1 MASSQIASQVQRS
14 AVTVANVRLF
24 EVDPGTVL
32 DFRLASPDSDAAF
45 EEFVLEVKGSIVT
58 RASRPEAIELVWGGE
73 VVRELAV
80 EVSRGAERRG
90 RGAAGVA
97 RGGFYG
103 VVGALRLPPRFR
115 LALVARLEDGARIRV
130 AEIVGRRASVEP
142 GPGWG
147 GPRGAFV
154 SSPSGRTGTTWIVQL
169 LGQHPQVLAHPPFG
183 VEPRPGS
190 YWIEAAMALTE
201 PGSYKR
207 MLRPN
212 MDHDRWWLG
221 EWPDADRGPIDDP
234 LLRRYLGERRSREI
248 AAWAREQIIDF
259 YRVVAEGQGKADAA
273 VFVEKA
279 PMGRLRLELL
289 GDLLPRTREIALFR
303 DPRDTLCSILAYSA
317 RNPRAALVSTEPGA
331 HDDYLE
337 ELAASFRGLLAE
349 CRERPEQ
356 TLVVRYEDLITDQL
370 PTLRGILDHLE
381 VESSDAT
388 VAAMVDTA
396 AGGSDRLKRHRTSG
410 KAASESIG
418 RWERD
423 MDPGLRSRSAEIFR
437 DVLADLGYR
446 DITSVVVPGAPDARA
461 DEATGA
467 AAANG
472 EGEPTAGLRGLIRAV
487 DARRWRHVYAFG
499 DLPGDGD
506 DQPAELGAVLATSGA
521 DRVALWLE
529 GDGRVVTEAYHAKA
543 TRPRLAT
550 SMRWILA
557 PLRWRDTGRLPG
569 RVRRV
574 LSRLRRWLG
583 RASAERRSEPLR
595 DREVVG
601 YLHTAAGASRLPLF
615 SAIHPITGD
624 QLLSTRRNE
633 AEELGYRD
641 PTRLGYLVAAAPLTR
656 VLGWQRTPLPWAY
669 RLGRERR
676 AGPAGA
682 RGGLARPEASRI
694 PRDALRVSGWAILAR
709 ESVSRVDVLVNGS
722 LVGHARIGIQRP
734 KLEGDGNPEAATAG
748 FDLRI
753 PPSSIPAGVNRATVE
768 AVVIGENGSQF
779 RLAPPH
785 AIELTSPI
793 MALSEKE
800 VERARLRADLGGP
813 VAEVGLG
820 PSRRRSNGASAEG
833 VIKVAAF
840 AHSLDTGGA
849 QRTLLEQLMRLQETG
864 RFAATVIAPHT
875 GALQARFEE
884 LGILVHVTGHFPI
897 AGVDEY
903 EDRLGET
910 AAWVDAQQPDVIM
923 ANTLGAFIGIDVATR
938 LDVPSAWIIHE
949 SYELPVWWQMMAGET
964 TPDAYIRSR
973 CSEALRATDA
983 AIFPA
988 DATRVLFEPYID
1000 RARMFTAPCGVEFAD
1015 LDAYQRQIDPGDAR
1029 RQLGVDRDSTLV
1041 LSLGIMEPR
1050 KGQSV
1055 LARAWARINRRYPN
1069 AELALVGA
1077 TDSPYC
1083 TGVRR
1088 YVAAAGI
1095 ANSCRL
1101 VPPTSDP
1108 WAWHA
1113 AADFFVL
1120 SSDIESAP
1128 VVLAEAMAFETPSVA
1143 TGVFGVAELIRNH
1156 RDGFLCEPNDIDD
1169 LARTLDRVLGLDQ
1182 EQLRGIAVS
1191 GSRRAREHH
1200 DPDRFATRLAS
1211 LLAGLARDRERMPT
1225 WG

>member
-1 MASSQIASQVQRS
+1 MSSSHVALEVQGS
-14 AVTVANVRLF
+14 AVTVANVRLL

-32 DFRLASPDSDAAF
+32 DFQLASPDSDTAF
-45 EEFVLEVKGSIVT
+45 EELALEVRGSIVT
-58 RASRPEAIELVWGGE
+58 RASRAEAIEVVWGRE

-80 EVSRGAERRG
+80 EVSRGAERRR

-97 RGGFYG
+97 RGGFHG
-103 VVGALRLPPRFR
+103 VVGALRLPPSFR
-115 LALVARLEDGARIRV
+115 LWLVARLEDGRRIGV
-130 AEIVGRRASVEP
+130 AEIVGRRGSVEP
-142 GPGWG
+142 GPGWA

-183 VEPRPGS
+183 VEPRPAS

-221 EWPDADRGPIDDP
+221 EWPDADRGPIEDP

-259 YRVVAEGQGKADAA
+259 YRVVAEGQGKADAG

-289 GDLLPRTREIALFR
+289 GDLLPGTKEIVLFR

-317 RNPRAALVSTEPGA
+317 RNPRAALVSTEPGTQE
-331 HDDYLE
+331 DYLA

-381 VESSDAT
+381 VESSDAIA
-388 VAAMVDTA
+388 AAMVDTA
-396 AGGSDRLKRHRTSG
+396 AGGSARLERHRTSG
-410 KAASESIG
+410 KVASESIG

-423 MDPGLRSRSAEIFR
+423 MDLGLRSRSTEIFR
-437 DVLADLGYR
+437 DILADLGYR
-446 DITSVVVPGAPDARA
+446 GITSVVVPGAPDPRA

-472 EGEPTAGLRGLIRAV
+472 EGEPTARLHGLIRAV
-487 DARRWRHVYAFG
+487 DARRWRHVYSFG
-499 DLPGDGD
+499 DLPGNGD
-506 DQPAELGAVLATSGA
+506 DQPAELGAALATSGA
-521 DRVALWLE
+521 DHVAVWLE
-529 GDGRVVTEAYHAKA
+529 GDGRVVTETYDAKA
-543 TRPRLAT
+543 TRPRLPT

-569 RVRRV
+569 RVRLV

-583 RASAERRSEPLR
+583 RASAQRRSDPLR

-601 YLHTAAGASRLPLF
+601 YLHTTAGVSRLPLF

-624 QLLSTRRNE
+624 QLLSTRKTE
-633 AEELGYRD
+633 AGELGYRD
-641 PTRLGYLVAAAPLTR
+641 PTRLGFLVAAAPLTH
-656 VLGWQRTPLPWAY
+656 VLGWQRTLLPWAY
-669 RLGRERR
+669 RVGTDRR

-682 RGGLARPEASRI
+682 RGGLARPADSRI
-694 PRDALRVSGWAILAR
+694 PRDALRVSGWAILAS

-734 KLEGDGNPEAATAG
+734 NLEGGGNPEAATAG

-753 PPSSIPAGVNRATVE
+753 PPSSIPDGVTRATVE
-768 AVVIGENGSQF
+768 AAVLGENGSQF

-785 AIELTSPI
+785 AIELTAP
-793 MALSEKE
+793 MVLSEQE
-800 VERARLRADLGGP
+800 TEGARLRADLGGP
-813 VAEVGLG
+813 AAKVQG
-820 PSRRRSNGASAEG
+820 PSRRRSNRASAEG

-849 QRTLLEQLMRLQETG
+849 QRTLFEELKRLQETG
-864 RFAATVIAPHT
+864 QFAATVIAPRS

-884 LGILVHVTGHFPI
+884 LGIPVHVTGDFPI
-897 AGVDEY
+897 ADVDEY
-903 EDRLGET
+903 EGRLGET

-923 ANTLGAFIGIDVATR
+923 VNTLGAFMGVDVATR

-964 TPDAYIRSR
+964 TPDTHIRSR

-988 DATRVLFEPYID
+988 DATRVLFEPYMD

-1015 LDAYQRQIDPGDAR
+1015 IDAYQRQIDVGDAR
-1029 RQLGVDRDSTLV
+1029 RQLGIDRDSTLV
-1041 LSLGIMEPR
+1041 LSLGIMEAR

-1055 LARAWARINRRYPN
+1055 LARAWARINRRHPN

-1083 TGVRR
+1083 TGVRQ
-1088 YVAAAGI
+1088 YVEAAGI

-1101 VPPTSDP
+1101 FPPTSVP

-1143 TGVFGVAELIRNH
+1143 TAVFGVPELIRNH

-1191 GSRRAREHH
+1191 GGRRAREHH
-1200 DPDRFATRLAS
+1200 DPDRFATRLAR

>member
-1 MASSQIASQVQRS
+1 MSSSHVASQVQGS
-14 AVTVANVRLF
+14 AVTVDNVRLF

-32 DFRLASPDSDAAF
+32 DFRLASPDSDTAF
-45 EEFVLEVKGSIVT
+45 EEFALEVKGSIVT
-58 RASRPEAIELVWGGE
+58 RASRAEAIELVWGRE

-90 RGAAGVA
+90 RRGAGGT
-97 RGGFYG
+97 RGEFYG
-103 VVGALRLPPRFR
+103 VVGALRLPPSFR
-115 LALVARLEDGARIRV
+115 LALVARLEDGGRIRV

-142 GPGWG
+142 EPGWD

-169 LGQHPQVLAHPPFG
+169 LGQHPQVLAYPPFG

-207 MLRPN
+207 ILRPN

-221 EWPDADRGPIDDP
+221 EWPDADRGPIEDP

-259 YRVVAEGQGKADAA
+259 YRVAAEGQGKADAA

-289 GDLLPRTREIALFR
+289 GDLLPGTREIALFR

-317 RNPRAALVSTEPGA
+317 RNPRAALVSSEPGT

-349 CRERPEQ
+349 CRKRPEQ

-381 VESSDAT
+381 VETSDAI
-388 VAAMVDTA
+388 VAAMVDAA
-396 AGGSDRLKRHRTSG
+396 AGGSDRLERHRTSG

-423 MDPGLRSRSAEIFR
+423 MDPGLRSRSTEIFR

-446 DITSVVVPGAPDARA
+446 DITSAVVPGTPDARA

-467 AAANG
+467 AAVNG
-472 EGEPTAGLRGLIRAV
+472 GGEPTARLRGLIRAV
-487 DARRWRHVYAFG
+487 DARHWRHVYAFG
-499 DLPGDGD
+499 DLPDDGED
-506 DQPAELGAVLATSGA
+506 EPAELGAVLATSGA
-521 DRVALWLE
+521 DRVAVWLE
-529 GDGRVVTEAYHAKA
+529 GDGRVVTETYDAKA

-583 RASAERRSEPLR
+583 RASAKRRSEPLR
-595 DREVVG
+595 DWGVG
-601 YLHTAAGASRLPLF
+601 YLHTAAGDSRLPLF

-633 AEELGYRD
+633 ADELGYRD
-641 PTRLGYLVAAAPLTR
+641 PTRLGFLVAAAPLTR
-656 VLGWQRTPLPWAY
+656 VLGWQRTLLPWAY

-682 RGGLARPEASRI
+682 RGGLARPADSRI
-694 PRDALRVSGWAILAR
+694 PRDALRVSGWAIFAR

-753 PPSSIPAGVNRATVE
+753 PPSSIPVGVNRATVE

-793 MALSEKE
+793 MVPSEQGTDG
-800 VERARLRADLGGP
+800 ARLRADLEGAGRQGGRRAEPPPVEWRLGGGSHQGRGVRAQPRHGWRAAHAVRAAKATAGDGAVRRNGDRAAPRRPSGP
-813 VAEVGLG
+813 V
-820 PSRRRSNGASAEG
+820 RGAR
-833 VIKVAAF
+833 
-840 AHSLDTGGA
+840 DT
-849 QRTLLEQLMRLQETG
+849 RPRD
-864 RFAATVIAPHT
+864 R
-875 GALQARFEE
+875 
-884 LGILVHVTGHFPI
+884 PI
-897 AGVDEY
+897 
-903 EDRLGET
+903 
-910 AAWVDAQQPDVIM
+910 
-923 ANTLGAFIGIDVATR
+923 
-938 LDVPSAWIIHE
+938 
-949 SYELPVWWQMMAGET
+949 
-964 TPDAYIRSR
+964 
-973 CSEALRATDA
+973 
-983 AIFPA
+983 
-988 DATRVLFEPYID
+988 
-1000 RARMFTAPCGVEFAD
+1000 
-1015 LDAYQRQIDPGDAR
+1015 
-1029 RQLGVDRDSTLV
+1029 
-1041 LSLGIMEPR
+1041 
-1050 KGQSV
+1050 
-1055 LARAWARINRRYPN
+1055 
-1069 AELALVGA
+1069 
-1077 TDSPYC
+1077 
-1083 TGVRR
+1083 
-1088 YVAAAGI
+1088 
-1095 ANSCRL
+1095 
-1101 VPPTSDP
+1101 
-1108 WAWHA
+1108 
-1113 AADFFVL
+1113 
-1120 SSDIESAP
+1120 
-1128 VVLAEAMAFETPSVA
+1128 
-1143 TGVFGVAELIRNH
+1143 
-1156 RDGFLCEPNDIDD
+1156 
-1169 LARTLDRVLGLDQ
+1169 
-1182 EQLRGIAVS
+1182 
-1191 GSRRAREHH
+1191 
-1200 DPDRFATRLAS
+1200 PDRGR
-1211 LLAGLARDRERMPT
+1211 RCV
-1225 WG
+1225 

>member
-1 MASSQIASQVQRS
+1 
-14 AVTVANVRLF
+14 VTVADVRLL
-24 EVDPGTVL
+24 EVDPSAVL
-32 DFRLASPDSDAAF
+32 DFQLTSPGADTAF
-45 EEFVLEVKGSIVT
+45 EELAVEVRGSIVT
-58 RASRPEAIELVWGGE
+58 RASRAEAIEVVWERE

-80 EVSRGAERRG
+80 EISRSAERGR

-97 RGGFYG
+97 RGGFHG
-103 VVGALRLPPRFR
+103 VVGALRLPPKFR
-115 LALVARLEDGARIRV
+115 VELVARLEDGRRIGV
-130 AEIVGRRASVEP
+130 AQLVGRRASAAP
-142 GPGWG
+142 GPGWA

-154 SSPSGRTGTTWIVQL
+154 SSPSGRTGTTWMVQL
-169 LGQHPQVLAHPPFG
+169 LGQHPEVLAHPPFG

-190 YWIEAAMALTE
+190 YWIETAMALTE
-201 PGSYKR
+201 PRSYKR

-221 EWPDADRGPIDDP
+221 EWPDADRGPIEDP
-234 LLRRYLGERRSREI
+234 LLRRYLGDRRSREI

-259 YRVVAEGQGKADAA
+259 YRVLAEGQGKADAT

-289 GDLLPRTREIALFR
+289 SDLLPGTKEIVLFR

-317 RNPRAALVSTEPGA
+317 RNPRAALVSTEPGTQE
-331 HDDYLE
+331 DYLA

-349 CRERPEQ
+349 CRERPEH

-381 VESSDAT
+381 VESSDAG
-388 VAAMVDTA
+388 VAAMVDA
-396 AGGSDRLKRHRTSG
+396 AEGGSDRLERHKTSG

-423 MDPGLRSRSAEIFR
+423 MDPGLRSRSTEIFR

-446 DITSVVVPGAPDARA
+446 GITSVVVPGAPDARA
-461 DEATGA
+461 DEATAG

-472 EGEPTAGLRGLIRAV
+472 EGEPIPGLRGLIRAV
-487 DARRWRHVYAFG
+487 DAQRWRHVYSFG
-499 DLPGDGD
+499 DLPGNGD
-506 DQPAELGAVLATSGA
+506 DPPAELGAALATSGG
-521 DRVALWLE
+521 DRVAVWLE
-529 GDGRVVTEAYHAKA
+529 GDGRVVTETYDAKA
-543 TRPRLAT
+543 TRPRLPR
-550 SMRWILA
+550 SIRWTLA

-569 RVRRV
+569 RMMRV
-574 LSRLRRWLG
+574 VSRLRRWLG
-583 RASAERRSEPLR
+583 RASAQRRSDPLR

-601 YLHTAAGASRLPLF
+601 YLYTTGGVSRLPLF

-624 QLLSTRRNE
+624 QLLSTRRKE
-633 AEELGYRD
+633 ASELGYGD

-669 RLGRERR
+669 RLGKDRR

-682 RGGLARPEASRI
+682 RGGLARPAESRV
-694 PRDALRVSGWAILAR
+694 PRDALRVSGWAILDK

-734 KLEGDGNPEAATAG
+734 KLEGGGNPEAATAG
-748 FDLRI
+748 FDLRV
-753 PPSSIPAGVNRATVE
+753 PPSSIPDGVTRATVE
-768 AVVIGENGSQF
+768 AAVIGENGSQL
-779 RLAPPH
+779 RLAPPY
-785 AIELTSPI
+785 AIELTSP
-793 MALSEKE
+793 MS
-800 VERARLRADLGGP
+800 VEEAEGARLRADLSE
-813 VAEVGLG
+813 ASKMGLG
-820 PSRRRSNGASAEG
+820 PIRRRSNGASGDEP
-833 VIKVAAF
+833 IKVVAF

-849 QRTLLEQLMRLQETG
+849 QRTLFEQLKRLQETG
-864 RFAATVIAPHT
+864 QFAATVIAPRP

-884 LGILVHVTGHFPI
+884 LGVEVHVTGDFPI
-897 AGVDEY
+897 ADADEY
-903 EDRLGET
+903 EGRLGEI
-910 AAWVDAQQPDVIM
+910 AAWVDGSGPDVIM
-923 ANTLGAFIGIDVATR
+923 VNTLGAFIGIDVATR

-949 SYELPVWWQMMAGET
+949 SYELPVWWQMMAGGT
-964 TPDAYIRSR
+964 TPDAHIRSR
-973 CSEALRATDA
+973 CSAALGATDA

-988 DATRVLFEPYID
+988 DATREMFVPYID
-1000 RARMFTAPCGVEFAD
+1000 QARMFTAPCGVEFAD
-1015 LDAYQRQIDPGDAR
+1015 IDAYQRQIDIGDAR
-1029 RQLGVDRDSTLV
+1029 RQLGIDRDSILV
-1041 LSLGIMEPR
+1041 LSLGIMEAR

-1055 LARAWARINRRYPN
+1055 LARAWARINRRHPN

-1083 TGVRR
+1083 RGVRR
-1088 YVAAAGI
+1088 YVEAAGI
-1095 ANSCRL
+1095 ADSCRL
-1101 VPPTSDP
+1101 LPPTSVP
-1108 WAWHA
+1108 WAWHT

-1143 TGVFGVAELIRNH
+1143 TAVFGVPELIRDQ
-1156 RDGFLCEPNDIDD
+1156 RDGFLCEANDVDD
-1169 LARTLDRVLGLDQ
+1169 LAHTLDRVLELDR
-1182 EQLRGIAVS
+1182 EQLGEIAVS
-1191 GSRRAREHH
+1191 ASRRAREHH
-1200 DPDRFATRLAS
+1200 DPDRFATRLAR

>member
-1 MASSQIASQVQRS
+1 MD
-14 AVTVANVRLF
+14 TVRLF
-24 EVDPGTVL
+24 DVDPGSVR
-32 DFRLASPDSDAAF
+32 DFRLASPDSDTAL
-45 EEFVLEVKGSIVT
+45 EELALEVRGSITT
-58 RASRPEAIELVWGGE
+58 RASRAEAIEVVWGRE

-80 EVSRGAERRG
+80 EVSKGAERRR
-90 RGAAGVA
+90 RGGGA
-97 RGGFYG
+97 RGGFHG
-103 VVGALRLPPRFR
+103 IVGALSLPPRFR
-115 LALVARLEDGARIRV
+115 LVLVARLEDGGRIAV
-130 AEIVGRRASVEP
+130 AEIVGQRASVEP
-142 GPGWG
+142 GPEWD

-169 LGQHPQVLAHPPFG
+169 LGQHPHVLAHPPFG
-183 VEPRPGS
+183 VEPRPAS
-190 YWIEAAMALTE
+190 YWVEAAMALTE

-221 EWPDADRGPIDDP
+221 EWADADRGPIEDP
-234 LLRRYLGERRSREI
+234 LLRRYLGEERSREI
-248 AAWAREQIIDF
+248 AAWARAQIIDF

-289 GDLLPRTREIALFR
+289 GDLLPGTREIALFR

-317 RNPRAALVSTEPGA
+317 RNPRAALVSSEPGA

-370 PTLRGILDHLE
+370 STLTGILDHLE
-381 VESSDAT
+381 VETSDAI
-388 VAAMVDTA
+388 VAAMVDSA
-396 AGGSDRLKRHRTSG
+396 ARGSDRLERHKTSG
-410 KAASESIG
+410 EAASASIG

-423 MDPGLRSRSAEIFR
+423 MDPGVRSRSAEIFR
-437 DVLADLGYR
+437 DVLADLGYGG
-446 DITSVVVPGAPDARA
+446 ITSVVMPGAPDAG
-461 DEATGA
+461 TTST

-472 EGEPTAGLRGLIRAV
+472 DGEPAAGLRGLIRAV
-487 DARRWRHVYAFG
+487 DARRWRHVYSFG
-499 DLPGDGD
+499 DLGNGEDE
-506 DQPAELGAVLATSGA
+506 PAELGAVLATSGP
-521 DRVALWLE
+521 DRAAVWLE
-529 GDGRVVTEAYHAKA
+529 GDGRVVTEAYDAVA
-543 TRPRLAT
+543 TRPRLAAAI
-550 SMRWILA
+550 RWILA

-569 RVRRV
+569 RARRV
-574 LSRLRRWLG
+574 QSRLRRWLG
-583 RASAERRSEPLR
+583 RASAKRRSEPLR

-601 YLHTAAGASRLPLF
+601 YLHTTAGVARLPLF

-633 AEELGYRD
+633 ADELGYRD
-641 PTRLGYLVAAAPLTR
+641 PTRLGYLVAAAPVTR
-656 VLGWQRTPLPWAY
+656 VLGWQRTLLPWAY
-669 RLGRERR
+669 RLGGKRR

-682 RGGLARPEASRI
+682 RGGLARPDGSRV
-694 PRDALRVSGWAILAR
+694 PRDALRVSGWAIFAR

-722 LVGHARIGIQRP
+722 VVGHARIGIQRP

-753 PPSSIPAGVNRATVE
+753 PPSSIPEGVNSATVE

-785 AIELTSPI
+785 PIELSSPI
-793 MALSEKE
+793 TALTEQE
-800 VERARLRADLGGP
+800 VQEARPRADLGGP

-820 PSRRRSNGASAEG
+820 PSRGRSNGASAEG
-833 VIKVAAF
+833 AIKVAAF

-849 QRTLLEQLMRLQETG
+849 QRTLLEQLKRLQETG
-864 RFAATVIAPHT
+864 QFAATVIAPSP
-875 GALQARFEE
+875 GVLQARFEE
-884 LGILVHVTGHFPI
+884 LGIPVHVTGHFPI

-903 EDRLGET
+903 EGRLAET
-910 AAWVDAQQPDVIM
+910 AAWVDASRPDVII
-923 ANTLGAFIGIDVATR
+923 ANTLGAFIGVDVATR

-988 DATRVLFEPYID
+988 DATRVLFERYID

-1015 LDAYQRQIDPGDAR
+1015 LDAYQRQIDVGDAR
-1029 RQLGVDRDSTLV
+1029 RQLGVDPDSTLV

-1069 AELALVGA
+1069 AQLALVGA

-1083 TGVRR
+1083 NGVRR

-1128 VVLAEAMAFETPSVA
+1128 VVLAEAMAFETPPVA
-1143 TGVFGVAELIRNH
+1143 TGVFGVAELIRDR
-1156 RDGFLCEPNDIDD
+1156 RDGFLCEPNDVDD
-1169 LARTLDRVLGLDQ
+1169 LARTLDGVLALDQ

-1191 GSRRAREHH
+1191 ASRRAREHH
-1200 DPDRFATRLAS
+1200 DPDRFAARLGRLLEGLAS
-1211 LLAGLARDRERMPT
+1211 DRERLPT

>member
-1 MASSQIASQVQRS
+1 MSSSQVASQVHGS
-14 AVTVANVRLF
+14 AVAVANVRLL

-32 DFRLASPDSDAAF
+32 DFRLASPDSGTVS
-45 EEFVLEVKGSIVT
+45 EELVLEVKGSIVT
-58 RASRPEAIELVWGGE
+58 RGSRAEAIEVVWGRE
-73 VVRELAV
+73 AVRELAIDA
-80 EVSRGAERRG
+80 SKGAERKRRKG
-90 RGAAGVA
+90 AGAAG
-97 RGGFYG
+97 GGFHG
-103 VVGALRLPPRFR
+103 VVGALGLPPSFR
-115 LALVARLEDGARIRV
+115 LVLVARLEDGRRIGV
-130 AEIVGRRASVEP
+130 AEIVGRRESVEP
-142 GPGWG
+142 GPGWA

-183 VEPRPGS
+183 VEPRPAS

-207 MLRPN
+207 ILRPN

-221 EWPDADRGPIDDP
+221 EWTDADRGPIEDP
-234 LLRRYLGERRSREI
+234 LMRRYLGERRSREI
-248 AAWAREQIIDF
+248 AAWAREQIVDF
-259 YRVVAEGQGKADAA
+259 YRVVAEGQGKADAD

-289 GDLLPRTREIALFR
+289 GDLLPGTREIALFR
-303 DPRDTLCSILAYSA
+303 DPRDTLCSILAYSE
-317 RNPRAALVSTEPGA
+317 RNPRAALVSTEPGT
-331 HDDYLE
+331 HDDFLE

-356 TLVVRYEDLITDQL
+356 TLIVRYEDLITDQM

-381 VESSDAT
+381 VESSDAIAT
-388 VAAMVDTA
+388 AMVDTA
-396 AGGSDRLKRHRTSG
+396 AGGSDRLERHKTSG
-410 KAASESIG
+410 KAASRSIG

-423 MDPGLRSRSAEIFR
+423 MDPGLRSRSADAFR

-446 DITSVVVPGAPDARA
+446 SGTSVVVPGAPDAGA
-461 DEATGA
+461 VEATGVA
-467 AAANG
+467 VANG
-472 EGEPTAGLRGLIRAV
+472 GGEPTEGLRGLVRTV
-487 DARRWRHVYAFG
+487 DARQWRHVYSFG
-499 DLPGDGD
+499 DLPSNGD
-506 DQPAELGAVLATSGA
+506 DQPAELGALLATSGA
-521 DRVALWLE
+521 DRIGVWLE
-529 GDGRVVTEAYHAKA
+529 RDGRVVTETYDARA
-543 TRPRLAT
+543 TRPHLPS

-569 RVRRV
+569 RFRRV
-574 LSRLRRWLG
+574 LGRLRRWLG
-583 RASAERRSEPLR
+583 RASAKRRGEPRR

-601 YLHTAAGASRLPLF
+601 YLHTTGGSSRLPLF

-641 PTRLGYLVAAAPLTR
+641 PTRLGYVAAAAPLTR

-669 RLGRERR
+669 RLGGERR

-682 RGGLARPEASRI
+682 RGALARPADSRV
-694 PRDALRVSGWAILAR
+694 PRDALRVSGWAIFAG

-722 LVGHARIGIQRP
+722 LVGRARIGIQRP
-734 KLEGDGNPEAATAG
+734 KLKGDGNPEAATAG
-748 FDLRI
+748 FDLRV
-753 PPSSIPAGVNRATVE
+753 PPSSIPAEADRATVE
-768 AVVIGENGSQF
+768 AVVVGEKGSQF

-785 AIELTSPI
+785 PIELTSPI
-793 MALSEKE
+793 MALSERE
-800 VERARLRADLGGP
+800 TEAARPRVDLGAQAATG
-813 VAEVGLG
+813 GLG
-820 PSRRRSNGASAEG
+820 SRPGSDGASAEG
-833 VIKVAAF
+833 VIRVAAF

-849 QRTLLEQLMRLQETG
+849 QRTLFEQLQRLQETG
-864 RFAATVIAPHT
+864 RFAATVVAPRT
-875 GALQARFEE
+875 GALQGQFEE
-884 LGILVHVTGHFPI
+884 LGIPVHVTGEFPI
-897 AGVDEY
+897 AGVGEY

-910 AAWVDAQQPDVIM
+910 AAWVDAQRPDVIVV
-923 ANTLGAFIGIDVATR
+923 NTLGAFIGIDVATR

-964 TPDAYIRSR
+964 VPDAYIRSR
-973 CSEALRATDA
+973 CYEALRATDA

-1015 LDAYQRQIDPGDAR
+1015 IDAYQRQIDPRDAR
-1029 RQLGVDRDSTLV
+1029 RQLGLDPDSTLV

-1050 KGQSV
+1050 KGQGV
-1055 LARAWARINRRYPN
+1055 LARAWSRINRGHPN

-1077 TDSPYC
+1077 TDSVYC
-1083 TGVRR
+1083 AGVRR
-1088 YVAAAGI
+1088 YIEDAGI
-1095 ANSCRL
+1095 GNSCRL
-1101 VPPTSDP
+1101 LPPTSNP

-1143 TGVFGVAELIRNH
+1143 TAVFGVAELIRDQ
-1156 RDGFLCEPNDIDD
+1156 RDGFLCQPNDVDD
-1169 LARTLDRVLGLDQ
+1169 LARTLDRVLRLDR
-1182 EQLRGIAVS
+1182 EQLRRIAGS
-1191 GSRRAREHH
+1191 GNRRARDHH
-1200 DPDRFATRLAS
+1200 DPDRFVARLGR
-1211 LLAGLARDRERMPT
+1211 LLTGLARDRERMPT

>member
-1 MASSQIASQVQRS
+1 M
-14 AVTVANVRLF
+14 VADVRLL
-24 EVDPGTVL
+24 EVDPGAVL
-32 DFRLASPDSDAAF
+32 DFRLASPTSDTAF

-58 RASRPEAIELVWGGE
+58 RSSRTEAIEVVWGRE

-80 EVSRGAERRG
+80 EASRGTERRG
-90 RGAAGVA
+90 RGAADVV
-97 RGGFYG
+97 RGRFHG
-103 VVGALRLPPRFR
+103 VVGALRLPPSFR
-115 LALVARLEDGARIRV
+115 LALVARLEDGRRIWV
-130 AEIVGRRASVEP
+130 AEIVGRRGSVEP
-142 GPGWG
+142 GPGWA

-169 LGQHPQVLAHPPFG
+169 LGQHPQVIAHPPFG
-183 VEPRPGS
+183 VEPRPSS

-221 EWPDADRGPIDDP
+221 EWPDADRDPIDDP
-234 LLRRYLGERRSREI
+234 LLRRYLGEHRSTEI

-259 YRVVAEGQGKADAA
+259 YRVVADGQEKADAA

-289 GDLLPRTREIALFR
+289 DDLLPGTREIALFR

-317 RNPRAALVSTEPGA
+317 RNRRAALVSSEMGT

-370 PTLRGILDHLE
+370 PTVMGILDHLE
-381 VESSDAT
+381 VESSEAI

-396 AGGSDRLKRHRTSG
+396 TGGSDRLKRHRTSG
-410 KAASESIG
+410 EEASQSIG

-423 MDPGLRSRSAEIFR
+423 MDPGLRSRSEEIFR
-437 DVLADLGYR
+437 DILADLGYR
-446 DITSVVVPGAPDARA
+446 GITSVVVPGAPDARA

-472 EGEPTAGLRGLIRAV
+472 QGEPAATLRGLIRTV
-487 DARRWRHVYAFG
+487 DARHWRHVYAFG
-499 DLPGDGD
+499 DLPDDGD
-506 DQPAELGAVLATSGA
+506 SEPAELGALLATSGA
-521 DRVALWLE
+521 DRIAVWLE
-529 GDGRVVTEAYHAKA
+529 GDGRVVTETYDAKA
-543 TRPRLAT
+543 TRPSLVT
-550 SMRWILA
+550 SMRWIFS
-557 PLRWRDTGRLPG
+557 PLRWRDTGRWPG

-574 LSRLRRWLG
+574 LSRLWRWLG
-583 RASAERRSEPLR
+583 RVSAKRRSEPLR
-595 DREVVG
+595 DGEVVG
-601 YLHTAAGASRLPLF
+601 YLHRKADVSRLPLF

-624 QLLSTRRNE
+624 QLLTTRRNE
-633 AEELGYRD
+633 AGELRYPN

-656 VLGWQRTPLPWAY
+656 VFGWQRTLLPWAY
-669 RLGRERR
+669 RLGTERR
-676 AGPAGA
+676 TCPAGA
-682 RGGLARPEASRI
+682 RGALTRPADSRI

-722 LVGHARIGIQRP
+722 LVGHARIGIQR
-734 KLEGDGNPEAATAG
+734 KKIVDSGNPEAATAG

-753 PPSSIPAGVNRATVE
+753 PPSSIPVGVNHATVE

-785 AIELTSPI
+785 AIELAGPI
-793 MALSEKE
+793 TGLPKQETEQAPLP
-800 VERARLRADLGGP
+800 ADLESP
-813 VAEVGLG
+813 AAKVGFG

-849 QRTLLEQLMRLQETG
+849 QRTLFEQLKRLQETG
-864 RFAATVIAPHT
+864 LFAATVIAPAS
-875 GALQARFEE
+875 GPLQARFEE
-884 LGILVHVTGHFPI
+884 LGIPVHVTGHFPI

-903 EDRLGET
+903 EGRLRET

-923 ANTLGAFIGIDVATR
+923 VNTLGAFIGIDVATR
-938 LDVPSAWIIHE
+938 LDLPSAWVIHE

-964 TPDAYIRSR
+964 PPDAYILRR

-1000 RARMFTAPCGVEFAD
+1000 RARMFTAPCGVEFTD
-1015 LDAYQRQIDPGDAR
+1015 IDDYQRQVDVGDAR

-1041 LSLGIMEPR
+1041 LSLGIMEAR

-1055 LARAWARINRRYPN
+1055 LARAWARINGRHPN
-1069 AELALVGA
+1069 AQLALVGA

-1083 TGVRR
+1083 TGVQR
-1088 YVAAAGI
+1088 YIEAAGI

-1101 VPPTSDP
+1101 MPPTSIP

-1143 TGVFGVAELIRNH
+1143 TAVFGVPELIRNH
-1156 RDGFLCEPNDIDD
+1156 RDGFLCKPNDVDD

-1182 EQLRGIAVS
+1182 DRLRGVAVS
-1191 GSRRAREHH
+1191 GSQRAREHH
-1200 DPDRFATRLAS
+1200 HADRFATRLAH